1 MNRRTVL
8 LAGVLIMLA
17 AVPAAALPLPDGL
30 ENALR
35 QIQDFAA
42 AVKSF
47 SSLIYDIIAFFT
59 RLFGFG
65 AILLLVASL
74 VTSSGLVAVGVPAGR
89 LPFIISLSF
98 WDGMWVLW
106 TVSSGG
112 ITSLFIGTFLSVNA
126 KVAAPFA
133 AFELIRFGVPFLWR
147 LVKRRLSKGLS
158 RAETAEMAGR
168 IAKCAAEFS
177 SAAALDLSTRSGFIV
192 PSKASLD
199 SARELSR
206 LCDDFCVRGRRFAGD
221 ESAEKAPRNDV
232 NPVD

>member
-1 MNRRTVL
+1 MNRRTFF
-8 LAGVLIMLA
+8 LACALVVLA
-17 AVPAAALPLPDGL
+17 AVPAVALPLPDGL

-35 QIQDFAA
+35 QIQDFAV

-47 SSLIYDIIAFFT
+47 SALIYDIIAFFT
-59 RLFGFG
+59 KLFGFG
-65 AILLLVASL
+65 AILLLLVSL

-89 LPFIISLSF
+89 LPFVISLSF
-98 WDGMWVLW
+98 WNGMWVLW

-112 ITSLFIGTFLSVNA
+112 ISSAFIGNLLLVNA
-126 KVAAPFA
+126 RVAAPFA
-133 AFELIRFGVPFLWR
+133 LFELFRLGVPCLWR
-147 LVKRRLSKGLS
+147 AVKRRLSKGLS

-192 PSKASLD
+192 PSKLSLD

-206 LCDDFCVRGRRFAGD
+206 LCDDFCARGRRQERD
-221 ESAEKAPRNDV
+221 
-232 NPVD
+232 